1 MNKQIFDEADRLQDM
16 GFEREMK
23 ESFEIIKSKVLNFDD
38 LNIFMVSATTGGKIE
53 SLSKDILGSFKIIGE
68 SEDSIQSAKGII
80 QFALIVP
87 SDYRILYLLLFLYL
101 KRKFKVFD
109 NQIIIFV
116 STCQTVNFIYDL
128 IKGLD
133 WSTFFIDQNSSNVK
147 K

>member
-1 MNKQIFDEADRLQDM
+1 M

-109 NQIIIFV
+109 N
-116 STCQTVNFIYDL
+116 
-128 IKGLD
+128 
-133 WSTFFIDQNSSNVK
+133 
-147 K
+147 